1 MIKGLG
7 MHIEKAD
14 DLLLVVMTLA
24 VLLSSATWHYM
35 LPLQNSLVFVK
46 QEIIWNLFFN
56 HLFFAEAL

>member
-1 MIKGLG
+1 